1 MYFFDPYLFA
11 VSSKHADDPLVKQQ
25 IAAEPNLRSFF
36 AVLMVSVVGL
46 LVSFAVTAQELPPE
60 VADPAIVEEGFEEKL
75 LPSSEA
81 EIRMPAQTEA
91 MSNEMANMRFTLQQ
105 LDVLG
110 VTVLENADLKPIYEA
125 YLGREISVRQVFEI
139 AGELTALYRNAGFIL
154 SKVIVPPQKIEDGNL
169 TLTAVEGYIG
179 SVFVDCEVERGRM
192 HLVRVGEKIKAST
205 PLTAEKLERYIMLAN
220 DLPGISVRAVLK
232 ASETPGAT
240 DLTLVA
246 TRDNIR
252 FFGSVNNRGSRYNGP
267 LQMQAGVE
275 QANLFGAF
283 SNTGLRVA
291 TAGQTREFM
300 TADLRHQVWVGTEGT
315 RFDAMVRYTRSR
327 PGADLRDLNID
338 TEAKSARLTLVHPV
352 VRSRAKS
359 FYIRGGLAVRDTETT
374 ILAEPHS
381 EDRTRKAFLGM
392 RFDFVDSL
400 MGINLIDIEA
410 AQGLDL
416 FNATKAALHTQ
427 SRADA
432 DTNFTKVNVSALRLQ
447 KIGKNVNLLM
457 EVTGQYSGN
466 GLVASEEF
474 AIGGA
479 VLGRAF
485 DPAAVTG
492 DYGGAARLEL
502 QFNGVPKALTAVD
515 RYQLYAFADYGRA
528 WNNSD
533 GIDPVNDLGS
543 AGAGVRLQLGEH
555 VSAKAEVAHAY
566 EKTPSYLERWGNA
579 LRVFF
584 GLNFTF

>member
-1 MYFFDPYLFA
+1 MYYFDPYLLAAPSNQDTKPLRNSNGSVLAILRFLVFFLIAIMLGLFIAFGAFA
-11 VSSKHADDPLVKQQ
+11 QD
-25 IAAEPNLRSFF
+25 
-36 AVLMVSVVGL
+36 
-46 LVSFAVTAQELPPE
+46 LPPE

-75 LPSSEA
+75 LPSSELD
-81 EIRMPAQTEA
+81 IQMPARPEA
-91 MSNEMANMRFTLQQ
+91 LSNELATMRFTLKQ

-110 VTVLENADLKPIYEA
+110 VTVLDNAALKPIYEA

-139 AGELTALYRNAGFIL
+139 ADELTALYRNAGFIL
-154 SKVIVPPQKIEDGNL
+154 SKVIVPPQKIEEGDL
-169 TLTAVEGYIG
+169 TLKALEGYIG
-179 SVFVDCEVERGRM
+179 NVFVDCEVARGRA
-192 HLVRVGEKIKAST
+192 HLVRLGEKIKASA

-240 DLTLVA
+240 DLTLVG
-246 TRDNIR
+246 TRNNVR

-275 QANLFGAF
+275 MANLFGTF

-291 TAGQTREFM
+291 TAGQTREFLM
-300 TADLRHQVWVGTEGT
+300 ANLRHQMWLGTEGSRLDT
-315 RFDAMVRYTRSR
+315 TVRYTRSR
-327 PGADLRDLNID
+327 PGADLQDLEIE
-338 TEAKSARLTLVHPV
+338 TEAKSARMTFVHPV

-359 FYIRGGLAVRDTETT
+359 LYMRGGVAVRDTETT
-374 ILAEPHS
+374 ILEAPHS

-400 MGINLIDIEA
+400 MGINLLDIEA

-416 FNATKAALHTQ
+416 LNATKTTLHTQ

-432 DTNFTKVNVSALRLQ
+432 DTTFTKVNVSALRLQ
-447 KIGKNVNLLM
+447 KISKNTNLLM
-457 EVTGQYSGN
+457 EVAGQYSSS

-474 AIGGA
+474 ALGGA

-502 QFNGVPKALTAVD
+502 QFNGVPKGKTTID

-528 WNNSD
+528 WNYAAD
-533 GIDPVNDLGS
+533 ADPYEDLGS
-543 AGAGVRLQLGEH
+543 VGAGVRLQLGEH

-566 EKTPSYLERWGNA
+566 EKTPSYLERWGDA